1 MQKGLLMKTVIG
13 AAAPGDLPGSRPRRA
28 GKAMIAQRA
37 RRRASR
43 RAMPT
48 ARLALVLAVTTTFA
62 TTQEL
67 RADPAADD
75 ATERATQAV
84 NELKLTL
91 KKELERAMA
100 AGGPDNA
107 IAVCRE
113 RAPALAREIGQKH
126 DVLVGRSS
134 HKLRSSSNA
143 LRPWVKPVLD
153 EWLKAPAAERKPRVV
168 SVSKAVVG
176 YVEPIATQ
184 ALCLSCHGEQVP
196 ESTRAKIRA
205 AYPGDQAIG
214 FKEGD
219 LRGLFWAEAKRI
231 R

>member
-1 MQKGLLMKTVIG
+1 
-13 AAAPGDLPGSRPRRA
+13 
-28 GKAMIAQRA
+28 MIK
-37 RRRASR
+37 
-43 RAMPT
+43 
-48 ARLALVLAVTTTFA
+48 LVLVLMVTTT
-62 TTQEL
+62 L
-67 RADPAADD
+67 AADEP
-75 ATERATQAV
+75 TERATRAV

-91 KKELERAMA
+91 KKELEQAMA

-113 RAPALAREIGQKH
+113 RAPTLAREIGQKH

-153 EWLKAPAAERKPRVV
+153 EWLKTPAAERKPRVV
-168 SVSKAVVG
+168 SVSKEVVG